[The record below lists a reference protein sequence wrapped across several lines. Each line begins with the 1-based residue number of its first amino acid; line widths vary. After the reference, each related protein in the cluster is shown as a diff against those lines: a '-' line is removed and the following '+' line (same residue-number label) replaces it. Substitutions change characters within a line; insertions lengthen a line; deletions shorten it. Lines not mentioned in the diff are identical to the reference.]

1 MLINIHSCIQFSVYI
16 VYKKR
21 KIQRRFTNAL
31 VVRKSQRGFLQHYV
45 GKKIKSS
52 IRKEDKKSKRPKED
66 NDNSIKDH
74 QNQDKPENPV
84 IEEDNESEREL
95 DSEQSQQESDQES
108 STTDVRDVSGEKLPS
123 SRYYKG
129 DKWFY
134 PGNTL
139 NYSFPEA
146 NDEL

>member
-1 MLINIHSCIQFSVYI
+1 MEVYQCISC
-16 VYKKR
+16 KK
-21 KIQRRFTNAL
+21 ITEGFPATLRR
-31 VVRKSQRGFLQHYV
+31 
-45 GKKIKSS
+45 KKIKSL
-52 IRKEDKKSKRPKED
+52 IRKEDKKSKWPKED

-74 QNQDKPENPV
+74 QNQDKPENLV
-84 IEEDNESEREL
+84 IEEDSELEREL

-108 STTDVRDVSGEKLPS
+108 STTDVRDVSGEKLPF

-146 NDEL
+146 NDELRKKLEKKLNKKRRI